1 MNTMFLDTKTVAA
14 FKRLFEREVGEE
26 VDAISLANNPS
37 YARYYCRV
45 ALKHRRA
52 SIELQAIAQRIRVRL
67 KRATVI
73 DPETLTPF
81 DYGTA
86 PALH

>member
-1 MNTMFLDTKTVAA
+1 MFLDMKTVGA
-14 FKRLFEREVGEE
+14 FKRLFERELGEE
-26 VDAISLANNPS
+26 IDALALANNPS

-73 DPETLTPF
+73 DPETLLPF
-81 DYGTA
+81 NYGA
-86 PALH
+86 AAALR

>member
-1 MNTMFLDTKTVAA
+1 MFLDTKTVAA
-14 FKRLFEREVGEE
+14 FKRLFEREIGEE
-26 VDAISLANNPS
+26 VDAVSLANNPS

-52 SIELQAIAQRIRVRL
+52 SIELQAVAQRIRVRMR
-67 KRATVI
+67 RATVI

-81 DYGTA
+81 DYGGV
-86 PALH
+86 PAFH

>member
-1 MNTMFLDTKTVAA
+1 MFLDTKTVAA

-26 VDAISLANNPS
+26 VDAVSLANNPS

-45 ALKHRRA
+45 ALKHRHA

-81 DYGTA
+81 NYGST

>member
-1 MNTMFLDTKTVAA
+1 MNVMFLDTKTVAA

-26 VDAISLANNPS
+26 VDAVSLANNPS

-45 ALKHRRA
+45 ALKHRHA

-81 DYGTA
+81 DYGGA
-86 PALH
+86 PAMN